1 MRPAEA
7 ILQLVKTVRGE
18 RPTSL
23 ASAETEQVLQI
34 ATALVVELAAA
45 MDRIDRLERT
55 VAELRGVALADQRE
69 AGAGDEAD
77 AARLADVEAMIAR
90 ALHATIPS

>member
-1 MRPAEA
+1 MRPADA
-7 ILQLVKTVRGE
+7 VLQLVNSVRGE
-18 RPTSL
+18 RPVSL

-34 ATALVVELAAA
+34 ATALVIELAAA

-55 VAELRGVALADQRE
+55 VAELRGVPLAQQRE
-69 AGAGDEAD
+69 AAAGAEAE

-90 ALHATIPS
+90 ALHATIGS